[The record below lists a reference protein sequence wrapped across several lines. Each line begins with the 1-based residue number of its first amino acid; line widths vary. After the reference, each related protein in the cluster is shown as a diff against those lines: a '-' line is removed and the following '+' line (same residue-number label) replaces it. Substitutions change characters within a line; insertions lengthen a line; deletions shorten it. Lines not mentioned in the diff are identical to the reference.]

1 MRKNTQKVIRI
12 LFYMYIS
19 VLFVLVI
26 IKFRGSFYQLE
37 ITRNR
42 ILWNREQGFWNYNIT
57 PFRTISP
64 YLKNIT
70 DSYAYMNILGNIV
83 PFIPFGFF
91 VPMVL
96 FKKVRFLKTILLSFL
111 CVLLFEIFQFISML
125 GFFDIDDVI
134 LNTLGCMVGYLIYF
148 ICLPI
153 NGLHTKKANSKSPN

>member
-42 ILWNREQGFWNYNIT
+42 ILWNREQGFWNYNIK

-148 ICLPI
+148 LCMSFK
-153 NGLHTKKANSKSPN
+153 HSQ